1 MFMKKI
7 YSFISGVSLCI
18 LFLYSGCSKSS
29 SGPTPTPN
37 PCSGITIVVTGTTAP
52 TSTPTATN
60 GSITA
65 AASGST
71 GFTFSLNGGA
81 AQASGTFSGL
91 AVGSYTITAKDVNGC
106 SGTQT
111 FSVTA
116 TPCPSIPITATITQ
130 TTTPAA
136 TNGAIVATATGST
149 GFTYNINGG
158 AFQASGSFTN
168 LAVGSYTIIAKDI
181 NGCTGSNAFSV
192 TAASCPTI
200 SLTTTATNTTGPTA
214 TNGSIVAAATGGV
227 TPHTYSKDG
236 GTTFQAGTTFNNL
249 AVGTYAVVAKDANGC
264 LSSSVN
270 TIVGATCPTI
280 TASANTT
287 NTIKC
292 ESNTGSI
299 TITASGSTGL
309 MYNLNGGTFQ
319 VSNIFSALASGN
331 FTYSV
336 RDVNSCIVTGNAT
349 VSQAPAGS
357 LFLAVKAVLATNCAT
372 PGCHSLPTPQNGLNF
387 ADDCTIVGQGLR
399 IKARAVDANPSQMPP
414 SGPQLSAADKQKI
427 VDWLNAGGKHNN

>member
-7 YSFISGVSLCI
+7 YNLVTFSSLFFI
-18 LFLYSGCSKSS
+18 FLYVGCSKGST
-29 SGPTPTPN
+29 TPPPVSN
-37 PCSGITIVVTGTTAP
+37 PCAGITIVVTGTTAP

-65 AASGST
+65 SASGST
-71 GFTFSLNGGA
+71 GFTYSLNGGT
-81 AQASGTFSGL
+81 AQASGIFSGL
-91 AVGSYTITAKDVNGC
+91 AAGSYSVTAKDVNGC

-111 FSVTA
+111 FTVTS
-116 TPCPSIPITATITQ
+116 TPCPSITVTAIITQ
-130 TTTPAA
+130 TTTPIA
-136 TNGAIVATATGST
+136 TNGAIVATGAGST

-168 LAVGSYTIIAKDI
+168 LAVGSYTIIAKDL

-200 SLTTTATNTTGPTA
+200 TLTTTPTNTAGPTA
-214 TNGSIVAAATGGV
+214 TNGSIVAAATGGA
-227 TPHTYSKDG
+227 TPHAFSKDG
-236 GTTFQAGTTFNNL
+236 GTTFQATGTFNNL

-264 LSSSVN
+264 LSASVS
-270 TIVGATCPTI
+270 TVVGASCPVI
-280 TASANTT
+280 TAGTTST

-292 ESNTGSI
+292 EGNTGSI
-299 TITASGSTGL
+299 TISASGSTGF

-319 VSNIFSALASGN
+319 ASNIFSALAVGN
-331 FTYSV
+331 YSYGV
-336 RDVNSCIVTGNAT
+336 RDLNSCITTGSAT
-349 VSQAPAGS
+349 VNQAPAGP
-357 LFLAVKAVLATNCAT
+357 LFLAVKSVLATNCAT

-414 SGPQLSAADKQKI
+414 SGPPLSTVDKQKI

>member
-1 MFMKKI
+1 MKKMYKI
-7 YSFISGVSLCI
+7 ISVFSLCFI
-18 LFLYSGCSKSS
+18 FLYTGCGKSS
-29 SGPTPTPN
+29 TPPPATN
-37 PCSGITIVVTGTTAP
+37 PCAGVTIVVTGTTTP
-52 TSTPTATN
+52 TSTPAATN
-60 GSITA
+60 GAITA
-65 AASGST
+65 TASGST

-81 AQASGTFSGL
+81 AQSSGTFSGL
-91 AVGSYTITAKDVNGC
+91 AVGSYSVTAKDANGC

-116 TPCPSIPITATITQ
+116 TPCPSITLTATITQ

-136 TNGAIVATATGST
+136 TNGAIAAIGAGST
-149 GFTYNINGG
+149 GFTYSINGG
-158 AFQASGSFTN
+158 AFQASGTFIN
-168 LAVGSYTIIAKDI
+168 LAVGSYTIIAKDV

-200 SLTTTATNTTGPTA
+200 NLTTTPTNTSGPTA
-214 TNGSIVAAATGGV
+214 TNGSILAAATGGA

-236 GTTFQAGTTFNNL
+236 GATFQATGSFTNL
-249 AVGTYAVVAKDANGC
+249 GVGTYAVVAKDANGC
-264 LSSSVN
+264 LSASVS

-280 TASANTT
+280 TATT
-287 NTIKC
+287 ATGNTIKC

-299 TITASGSTGL
+299 TITASGSTGF

-319 VSNIFSALASGN
+319 TSNIFSALATGN
-331 FTYSV
+331 FTYGV
-336 RDVNSCIVTGNAT
+336 RDLNSCLITGSAT
-349 VSQAPAGS
+349 VSQAPAGP
-357 LFLAVKAVLATNCAT
+357 LFNAVKAVLATNCAT
-372 PGCHSLPTPQNGLNF
+372 AGCHSLPTPQNGLNF

-414 SGPQLSAADKQKI
+414 SGPPLSAADKQKI